1 MTYVG
6 VKQRDL
12 ETCGKQMTDFI
23 ISLKFREF
31 RGQDKSAASLWRA
44 YGCLISIFLYGTF
57 PALPCLSDKTEA
69 NEPFLRMA
77 GRL

>member
-1 MTYVG
+1 MKYAG
-6 VKQRDL
+6 VKQRVF

-31 RGQDKSAASLWRA
+31 GGQDKSAASLLRA
-44 YGCLISIFLYGTF
+44 YGCLIDIFLYGTF
-57 PALPCLSDKTEA
+57 PALPCPCDKTEA
-69 NEPFLRMA
+69 NETLLRMA